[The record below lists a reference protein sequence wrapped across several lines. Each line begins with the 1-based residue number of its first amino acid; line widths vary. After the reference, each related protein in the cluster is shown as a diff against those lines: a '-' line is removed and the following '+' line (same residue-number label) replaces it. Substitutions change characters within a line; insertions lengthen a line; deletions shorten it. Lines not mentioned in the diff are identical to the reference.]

1 MATVRLTKKGLVILI
16 ILGLLI
22 VGGGSGYLIW
32 RLNQVENLGNE
43 ESSAGGNCSADA
55 DDGYCNEGAGESAAN
70 CDDCPPVCGDGAC
83 THEESCGT
91 CSKDCGVCAYCG
103 DGLCNGGEICMDTD
117 DEDGNIDECE
127 DCGSCDVR
135 VGNCSLSTVCN
146 DKGCSTV
153 CNDKGCCRAEFSD
166 NFSCAGIAMDNPGV
180 QYMAYCGS
188 NNTATCMADSGFI
201 NACDCSVPDPNVDG
215 LQNGLCS
222 GCNNPWAYYK
232 PIPDAVCNE
241 TCYEPVSD
249 QNGLMCCDAC
259 LPPVDKVGVWR
270 NPDCRDETDCDC
282 GVVANSCET
291 GYVDTGWSQTTYYPG
306 DTVKISGWAADAD
319 GLGAFTLVI
328 DTVVQNNIPFVLKN
342 HTESCQL
349 RPDICDAA
357 TNPVYYQYAQVWEY
371 TYKLGPLTTP
381 GDHTVSVSW
390 VDALGNAG
398 ANCTGSKTLKVG
410 QPVCNQTCASAG
422 ATCGDGSTCQSVGG
436 TLTCVNPTCPTES
449 DCICP
454 NTPAVECT
462 AKTVYRNDPANTAG
476 IYYANV
482 PITENDVVT
491 PGEILLFC
499 VNYKNI
505 GDVALEPGFT
515 DVIPAGLTL
524 LDYQEYY
531 CDYNA
536 GTLSCTDQ
544 IKDPGKTGI
553 LCFRA
558 TVNENATASIT
569 NSATVTPTDGIK
581 DICAVTVNLKG
592 TTPGTGLFDSTA
604 SKIALGVML
613 ILIGGVYLSFD
624 KYTAIVKGR
633 MITKSREK
641 FEKGIIK

>member
-22 VGGGSGYLIW
+22 IGGGSGYLIW
-32 RLNQVENLGNE
+32 RLNQAENLGNE

-55 DDGYCNEGAGESAAN
+55 DDGYCNKGAGESAAN

-103 DGLCNGGEICMDTD
+103 DGKCNGREICMDND
-117 DEDGNIDECE
+117 DEDGNKDECE
-127 DCGSCDVR
+127 DCGSCNVR
-135 VGNCSLSTVCN
+135 VGNCSLSNVCN
-146 DKGCSTV
+146 AE
-153 CNDKGCCRAEFSD
+153 GCCMAEFSD
-166 NFSCAGIAMDNPGV
+166 NFTCAGIAMDNPGV
-180 QYMAYCGS
+180 QYMAYCRS
-188 NNTATCMADSGFI
+188 NNTATCIADSGFI

-215 LQNGLCS
+215 LQNGFCDAC
-222 GCNNPWAYYK
+222 GNPWAYYK
-232 PIPDAVCNE
+232 PVPEAVCNGD
-241 TCYEPVSD
+241 CYEPISD
-249 QNGLMCCDAC
+249 QNGLTCCDAC
-259 LPPVDKVGVWR
+259 VPPADNVGVWR

-282 GVVANSCET
+282 GAVANSCET
-291 GYVDTGWSQTTYYPG
+291 GYVDSGWSQTTYYPG

-319 GLGAFTLVI
+319 GLGAFTLTI
-328 DTVVQNNIPFVLKN
+328 DTVVQNNIPFELKS
-342 HTESCQL
+342 HAESCQI
-349 RPDICDAA
+349 RSDICDPA

-371 TYKLGPLTTP
+371 TYGLGQLTTP
-381 GDHTVSVSW
+381 GDHTVVVSW

-398 ANCTGSKTLKVG
+398 AGCTGSKTLKVG
-410 QPVCNQTCASAG
+410 EPICNQTCSSAG
-422 ATCGDGSTCQSVGG
+422 ATCGDGSTCQNVGG

-462 AKTVYRNDPANTAG
+462 SKTVFRNDPANTAG
-476 IYYANV
+476 NYYANDPV
-482 PITENDVVT
+482 SEDETVT

-499 VNYKNI
+499 VNYKNV

-515 DVIPAGLTL
+515 DVIPSGITL
-524 LDYQEYY
+524 LDYQRSF
-531 CDYNA
+531 CTLTS
-536 GTLSCTDQ
+536 GTLSCTDS
-544 IKDPGKTGI
+544 IKQPGGAGI

-558 TVNENATASIT
+558 TVNENATSSIT

-581 DICAVTVNLKG
+581 DICSVTVNLKG

-604 SKIALGVML
+604 SKIALGVLL
-613 ILIGGVYLSFD
+613 ILVGGVYLSFD

-641 FEKGIIK
+641 FEKDIIK